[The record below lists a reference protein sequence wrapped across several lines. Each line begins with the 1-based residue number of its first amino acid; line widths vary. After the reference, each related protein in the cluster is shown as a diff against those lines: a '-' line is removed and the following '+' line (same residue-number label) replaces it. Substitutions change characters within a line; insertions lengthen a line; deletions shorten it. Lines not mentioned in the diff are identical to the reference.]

1 MTEERQMPMMASIDA
16 HLRKLVYAAIDR
28 ERDYQDRKWGD
39 KPHTIGEWLL
49 IMEAELDEAKAAW
62 SKGVGDDD
70 AKREL
75 LQVIAVGVAA
85 LEQHDIIERKA
96 ELVAGAEGSDGE

>member
-1 MTEERQMPMMASIDA
+1 MSMMASIDA

-28 ERDYQDRKWGD
+28 ERDYQNRKWGD
-39 KPHTIGEWLL
+39 KPHTVGEWLL
-49 IMEAELDEAKAAW
+49 IMEAELEEAKRAW
-62 SKGVGDDD
+62 TKGDGDSD

-85 LEQHDIIERKA
+85 LEQHDIVER
-96 ELVAGAEGSDGE
+96 

>member
-1 MTEERQMPMMASIDA
+1 MSMMASIDA

-39 KPHTIGEWLL
+39 KPHTVGEWLL
-49 IMEAELDEAKAAW
+49 IMEAELAEAKRAW
-62 SKGVGDDD
+62 AKGDDD

-85 LEQHDIIERKA
+85 LEQHDIIER
-96 ELVAGAEGSDGE
+96 